1 MNYRFEVSYIPSAW
15 ANANSLMCKLDL
27 GIEKFFCKDIFE
39 IKTSHEEPKVES
51 MKNCLKLSLEGI
63 GIEVI
68 EIKGGVWE

>member
-1 MNYRFEVSYIPSAW
+1 
-15 ANANSLMCKLDL
+15 MCKLDL